1 MSNIAR
7 RVGVEQG
14 CFTGYLRG
22 EIQQWF
28 TVYPDCGL
36 DVFCQESVYLYY
48 MNKTTATFAPQLYI
62 PNGVL
67 NVDFYVTAFG
77 AAELRRISNKD
88 GTVHVAE
95 FSIEGA
101 LFQLH
106 EVTARSG
113 TFDPGTHNGTTVLVG
128 LFVSDVHSF
137 MKRAVAAGAVE
148 IHRHRITTMDIDRVS
163 LKILL
168 DIIG

>member
-1 MSNIAR
+1 
-7 RVGVEQG
+7 
-14 CFTGYLRG
+14 
-22 EIQQWF
+22 
-28 TVYPDCGL
+28 
-36 DVFCQESVYLYY
+36 
-48 MNKTTATFAPQLYI
+48 MNRITPTFAPQLYI

-67 NVDFYVTAFG
+67 DVDFYVTAFG

-113 TFDPGTHNGTTVLVG
+113 LFDPAKHNGTTVLIG

-148 IHRHRITTMDIDRVS
+148 ISPAQDFDYGYRQGVVKDPFGHHWMIEQ
-163 LKILL
+163 KI
-168 DIIG
+168 